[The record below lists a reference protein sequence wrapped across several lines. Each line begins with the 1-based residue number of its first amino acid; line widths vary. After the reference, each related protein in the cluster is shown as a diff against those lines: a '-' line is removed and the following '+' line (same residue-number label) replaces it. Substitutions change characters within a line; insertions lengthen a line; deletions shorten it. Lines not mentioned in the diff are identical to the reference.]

1 MINFQKKPV
10 KLNEIQPLCSRFNI
24 SQILASV
31 FVRRGITSNSEL
43 LFFLEDNLRFQ
54 HSPFCFCDIED
65 DEGLLE
71 EINKK
76 PILNTYKTDF
86 KNFAHI
92 FDLREL
98 GIE

>member
-10 KLNEIQPLCSRFNI
+10 KLNEIEPLCSRFNI

-43 LFFLEDNLRFQ
+43 LFFLEENLRFQ

-65 DEGLLE
+65 AVERIIQAKEEGE
-71 EINKK
+71 KIG
-76 PILNTYKTDF
+76 YK
-86 KNFAHI
+86 
-92 FDLREL
+92 
-98 GIE
+98 